1 MKATPRPRNR
11 QPCERTTE
19 VKNNTDDNAVLS
31 YRLFECIVL
40 AQTWAHWDIVKRK
53 KQKQKKRS
61 KYPSN
66 HPIGHTYIHTSP
78 VPMACEV
85 VFAVKKGNGSFGCA
99 SRDTGS
105 SFPTSIGRVRTA
117 PA

>member
-53 KQKQKKRS
+53 KQKQKKEAS
-61 KYPSN
+61 TQAITLSAIP
-66 HPIGHTYIHTSP
+66 TYIHHRYRWH
-78 VPMACEV
+78 
-85 VFAVKKGNGSFGCA
+85 VKSF
-99 SRDTGS
+99 SR
-105 SFPTSIGRVRTA
+105 
-117 PA
+117 